1 MRYVARSGDFRTYPE
16 RGVLLTQHNLVLRLA
31 DLHSMEVRHASSQL
45 PKHAT
50 DDRPDE
56 APFADERGRYLR
68 HCAEHGAK
76 AAVLKVKR
84 NELPWIATR
93 LDLNARDGVDMV
105 MLSRIAQ
112 ERQGLHGAVTRC
124 AKVIDI
130 GRPWLRFHGWW
141 RKPP

>member
-1 MRYVARSGDFRTYPE
+1 MYQTSCP
-16 RGVLLTQHNLVLRLA
+16 
-31 DLHSMEVRHASSQL
+31 S
-45 PKHAT
+45 HAT

-84 NELPWIATR
+84 NELLWIATR

-112 ERQGLHGAVTRC
+112 ERQGLHGSGYRRAKGHRYRTTVVAV
-124 AKVIDI
+124 
-130 GRPWLRFHGWW
+130 PWLVARAH
-141 RKPP
+141 RHA